1 VDLAT
6 GQVNEFEAL
15 IRWRHPAHGL
25 VSPDEFIGVAEE
37 TGLIIA
43 IGKWILDESCR
54 QIADWQR
61 KFNIPLSVSVNLSA
75 KQLMHPAL
83 FTQVKDILDETGL
96 KPSQLKLEVTESTV
110 MEHSERSLKVLSDL
124 DQLGLA
130 LSTDDFG
137 TGYSS
142 LSYLQRFPF
151 ERLKID
157 RSFVNIMDD
166 NDKSLAIVKT
176 ILMLG
181 DNLGIEVVAEGIET
195 VSQFEKLRVLGCKSG
210 QGFLFSRPI
219 DQEAAEQFLASGAN
233 VFADN
238 PALKFTDQVSLIE
251 VADVQ

>member
-1 VDLAT
+1 MDLA
-6 GQVNEFEAL
+6 
-15 IRWRHPAHGL
+15 
-25 VSPDEFIGVAEE
+25 
-37 TGLIIA
+37 
-43 IGKWILDESCR
+43 
-54 QIADWQR
+54 
-61 KFNIPLSVSVNLSA
+61 VSVNLSA
-75 KQLMHPAL
+75 KQLMHPNL
-83 FTQVKDILDETGL
+83 TSQVKEILADTNL

-124 DQLGLA
+124 DQLGVN

-157 RSFVNIMDD
+157 RSFINMMDTD
-166 NDKSLAIVKT
+166 ARSGAIVKT

-181 DNLGIEVVAEGIET
+181 ENLNIEVVAEGIET
-195 VSQFEKLRVLGCKSG
+195 VSQLEKLRSLGCSIG

-219 DQEAAEQFLASGAN
+219 DREAAEDFLASGAN
-233 VFADN
+233 VFAEN
-238 PALKFTDQVSLIE
+238 PSLEFHSPGNVIE